1 MSRQAVL
8 KFLRA
13 HPESCLSGEE
23 MSRTL
28 GLSRTA
34 VWKAVDAL
42 RKEGYT
48 IEARSGQGYRLLE
61 TPDHLSEAEV
71 RAFLGTP
78 EGIGRK
84 LICLEEIDSTNNYA
98 KQLAL
103 SGGEDGTV
111 ILAEQQTAGRGR
123 MDRVFAS
130 PKGLGIYLTVLL
142 RPDLPPE
149 RLMPVTALAGVA
161 VCRAVSE
168 ACGLELDLKWPNDPV
183 LRGKKVCGIL
193 TELSLEAETGR
204 LQSLVLGIGLNVHQK
219 PEDFPPELR
228 EMAASLDQA
237 LSEPVS
243 RPRLAAALIR
253 QLDRLHQTLYDGE
266 LQEDLEEY
274 RRRCV
279 NLGKPLQLLHSD
291 GSREQVE
298 GLGIDQDFALRVRR
312 ADGSVQA
319 VRSGEVSV
327 RGLYGYAE

>member
-13 HPESCLSGEE
+13 HQESCLSGEE
-23 MSRTL
+23 MSREL

-61 TPDHLSEAEV
+61 TPDRLSEAEV
-71 RAFLGTP
+71 RDFLGNP
-78 EGIGRK
+78 KGVGRK

-123 MDRVFAS
+123 MDRAFAS
-130 PKGLGIYLTVLL
+130 PKGLGIYLSVLL

-168 ACGLELDLKWPNDPV
+168 VCGLELGLKWPNDPV
-183 LRGKKVCGIL
+183 LHGKKLCGIL

-204 LQSLVLGIGLNVHQK
+204 LQYLVLGIGLNVHQK
-219 PEDFPPELR
+219 PEEFPPELR
-228 EMAASLDQA
+228 EMATSLDQA
-237 LSEPVS
+237 LTEPVS

-253 QLDRLHQTLYDGE
+253 EVDRLYQTLYDGE
-266 LQEDLEEY
+266 MQEDLEEY

-279 NLGKPLQLLHSD
+279 NLGKPLQLIRPD
-291 GSREQVE
+291 GSREQAE
-298 GLGIDQDFALRVRR
+298 GLEIDQDFALRVRR
-312 ADGSVQA
+312 EDGSVQV